1 MRIREKQK
9 KIATADHCS
18 VFRRQETDE
27 MSLFCNI
34 EKCRI
39 RMPGCRVCQDAG
51 MRGQDPLDPDLNNI
65 LDKEALNYYAII
77 CKHNIYNL

>member
-1 MRIREKQK
+1 
-9 KIATADHCS
+9 
-18 VFRRQETDE
+18 
-27 MSLFCNI
+27 
-34 EKCRI
+34 
-39 RMPGCRVCQDAG
+39 